1 MVSGS
6 EENGMSEQESVFEFP
21 CEFPIKV
28 VGKATPAFEDTVMD
42 IIRRH
47 VPELTADSVRS
58 TGSKKGKFV
67 SLTVTIVATG
77 REQLDDIY
85 RDLSSCDSVLMAL

>member
-6 EENGMSEQESVFEFP
+6 EEKSMSEQEPVFEFP
-21 CEFPIKV
+21 CKFPIKV
-28 VGKATPAFEDTVMD
+28 VGKAAPTFEDTVMD
-42 IIRRH
+42 IVRRH
-47 VPELTADSVRS
+47 VPELTSESVRS

-67 SLTVTIVATG
+67 SLTITIIATG

-85 RDLSSCDSVLMAL
+85 RDLSSCENVLMAL

>member
-1 MVSGS
+1 
-6 EENGMSEQESVFEFP
+6 MSKQESVFKFP

-28 VGKATPAFEDTVMD
+28 VGKAAPSFQTTIMD
-42 IIRRH
+42 IVRRH
-47 VPELTADSVRS
+47 VPDLTEDSVRS

-67 SLTVTIVATG
+67 SLTITIVATG
-77 REQLDDIY
+77 REQLDSIY

>member
-1 MVSGS
+1 
-6 EENGMSEQESVFEFP
+6 MSKQESVFEFP

-28 VGKATPAFEDTVMD
+28 VGKAAPSFQTTIMD
-42 IIRRH
+42 IVRRH
-47 VPELTADSVRS
+47 VPDLTEDSVRS

-67 SLTVTIVATG
+67 SLTITIVATG
-77 REQLDDIY
+77 REQLDSIY

>member
-1 MVSGS
+1 
-6 EENGMSEQESVFEFP
+6 MSEPESVFEFP

-28 VGKATPAFEDTVMD
+28 VGKATPAFERTVMD
-42 IIRRH
+42 IVRRH
-47 VPELTADSVRS
+47 VPELTEDAVRA

-67 SLTVTIVATG
+67 SLTITIVATG

-85 RDLSSCDSVLMAL
+85 RDLSSSESVLMAL